1 MDLFEIRDSSIRKV
15 EYFDKIES
23 EIQCKLKYEKVDK
36 SENYMMTYT
45 SGMSDEIKYVSDV
58 RDSLR
63 ECHMIVGT
71 VCVRPF
77 QLSAF
82 SHFMLFIH
90 LTFYVVST

>member
-1 MDLFEIRDSSIRKV
+1 MEVGLFEISDNSSRKA

-71 VCVRPF
+71 VCV
-77 QLSAF
+77 
-82 SHFMLFIH
+82 
-90 LTFYVVST
+90 

>member
-1 MDLFEIRDSSIRKV
+1 M
-15 EYFDKIES
+15 FDKIES
-23 EIQCKLKYEKVDK
+23 EIQYK

-71 VCVRPF
+71 VCVR
-77 QLSAF
+77 
-82 SHFMLFIH
+82 
-90 LTFYVVST
+90 